1 MAGDWVNWIGMAA
14 GAGAAVLTLPGTIEL
29 LALTI
34 GALLPARRA
43 KAADLP
49 LRLAALVPAHNEEA
63 NVAETV
69 TSLRACTPSP
79 GEFSVVVIADNC
91 TDATAERARE
101 AGARVIER
109 NDAERRGKG
118 YALDYAFGILLAEG
132 YDAVAVVDADTV
144 VEKNFAVEMH
154 VLMADGADA
163 AQCGYLV
170 KNADESRRTRL
181 MNVALMAFNV
191 LRPRG
196 RAGWGWSCGILGN
209 GFALSRRTLEA
220 VPYDARSVV
229 EDLEYHLRLVR
240 RGRRVRFAGGTIVRA
255 EMPAGGRGAETQRA
269 RWDGG
274 RFGMIRMMAPALARE
289 VASGKLRLIEPL
301 LELLLLPLAFH
312 VLLLFAAL
320 VAPYAPARIYAAA
333 GLTVV
338 ALHLFAALV
347 VGGGGWRD
355 VAALAT
361 APFYILWKVAL
372 LPRMFRAARSDAAW
386 VRTERKG
393 AEAAER
399 DTGAKE

>member
-1 MAGDWVNWIGMAA
+1 MAGDWLNWIWMAA

-29 LALTI
+29 LALTL
-34 GALLPARRA
+34 GALLPMRRA
-43 KAADLP
+43 KAADMP
-49 LRLAALVPAHNEEA
+49 LRLAALVPAHNEEK

-69 TSLRACTPSP
+69 TSLRASTPSP

-154 VLMADGADA
+154 ALMADGADA

-240 RGRRVRFAGGTIVRA
+240 RGRRVRFAGGAIVRA

-312 VLLLFAAL
+312 VLLLLAAL

-333 GLTVV
+333 GLAVV

-361 APFYILWKVAL
+361 APFYILWKAAL
-372 LPRMFRAARSDAAW
+372 LPKMFRAARSDAAW